1 MSREGW
7 AAAGAAAAHAPTAAR
22 TAGASKGR
30 HPFLH
35 NGNARNAPRSAPPS
49 SYCARSPLDSDGSMG
64 GEQELA
70 MWGED
75 DLMPAVSAYRSSLDS
90 VGSSDSL

>member
-1 MSREGW
+1 
-7 AAAGAAAAHAPTAAR
+7 
-22 TAGASKGR
+22 
-30 HPFLH
+30 
-35 NGNARNAPRSAPPS
+35 
-49 SYCARSPLDSDGSMG
+49 MG